1 MRFAACVLSVALAL
15 LAAQPVAA
23 RSGPSARGIVWL
35 FFVDDLH
42 IEFRTTG
49 VVRKWLLSLVR
60 DLIQDDDVFA
70 ARSTGPST
78 LSVGLLAG
86 VEQLE
91 QSILRFSGNALK
103 REEVLKIPE
112 VAEEIPYR
120 AKLSMKAATEFLAI
134 VPPHDPRRKVM
145 LYIGKG
151 FDTSD
156 PLSDETQTLLTD
168 AWRLQV
174 TFIALD
180 AGALPG
186 AQRLVPYLADA
197 ERMRRLNATRSSLE
211 RLALPTQGFVLADE
225 ASLREAGVRI
235 TNAVR

>member
-1 MRFAACVLSVALAL
+1 MRLAACALSVALAL
-15 LAAQPVAA
+15 HAAQPAA
-23 RSGPSARGIVWL
+23 VGSGSSARGVVWL

-49 VVRKWLLSLVR
+49 IVRAWLLSLVR

-70 ARSTGPST
+70 VRSTGPSS

-86 VEQLE
+86 VDQLE
-91 QSILRFSGNALK
+91 QSIRRFSGNALR
-103 REEVLKIPE
+103 REDVLKVPE
-112 VAEEIPYR
+112 SAGEIPYR
-120 AKLSMKAATEFLAI
+120 ARVSMRAATEFLATA
-134 VPPHDPRRKVM
+134 PPHDPRRKVL

-156 PLSDETQTLLTD
+156 PLSDETQTLLTE

-186 AQRLVPYLADA
+186 AEPPVPYLADA

-211 RLALPTQGFVLADE
+211 RLALPTQGFVLADAE
-225 ASLREAGVRI
+225 SLREAAVRI
-235 TNAVR
+235 SNSVR